1 MPLAIGRVER
11 LQISDSLGIVRVRIA
26 NKVVPTLGVGP
37 PDPPSKELIIW
48 KGKASLGPKDL
59 FVTEL
64 SRALAQG
71 LRVRVFY
78 TPDNEFIT
86 EVTVEAPFEGSLV

>member
-11 LQISDSLGIVRVRIA
+11 LKISDGLGSVRIRIQ
-26 NKVVPTLGVGP
+26 NKVEPLSFVSP

-48 KGKASLGPKDL
+48 KGKASLGPKDY

-78 TPDNEFIT
+78 RPDNEFIT
-86 EVTVEAPFEGSLV
+86 EVTVEAPFEGSLA